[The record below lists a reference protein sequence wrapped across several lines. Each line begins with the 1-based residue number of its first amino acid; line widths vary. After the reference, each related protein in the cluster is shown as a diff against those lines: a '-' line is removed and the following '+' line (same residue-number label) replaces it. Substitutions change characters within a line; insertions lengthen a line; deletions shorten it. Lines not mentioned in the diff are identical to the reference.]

1 MSTPARTAL
10 SVQPFL
16 TKNGMTPVSYP
27 PSSPPLP
34 WATFCLFVSLDE
46 NSLQREMFCH
56 YKGANMMFKMLLVDR
71 LIFCYPDSETL
82 PWDKTCCEDDSNHS
96 CPAARGRVQS
106 AHQRLQLLL
115 WGRDS
120 AGPQW
125 TFVNWLLG
133 SCKYHHQGL
142 AIVSDYGALRVSSR
156 SQRGCLAVGR
166 KNAFLSWKLTAEIL
180 PHLITIFPKG
190 LVA

>member
-1 MSTPARTAL
+1 MGVPGTHLYQCTGWCCCERLQSASVTFFWRLFQPICPLHDGWFMSTPARTAL
-10 SVQPFL
+10 SVQSFL

-106 AHQRLQLLL
+106 AHQCLLLLL

-120 AGPQW
+120 AGPQ
-125 TFVNWLLG
+125 
-133 SCKYHHQGL
+133 
-142 AIVSDYGALRVSSR
+142 
-156 SQRGCLAVGR
+156 
-166 KNAFLSWKLTAEIL
+166 
-180 PHLITIFPKG
+180 
-190 LVA
+190 